1 MRRVEDAWRRGVNR
15 RAALS
20 GLAGFLAG
28 SPLLRGQQDPWRD
41 HSRVPG
47 LDELVDA
54 FDFENAAYA
63 KLPREIYD
71 YTAYAGAGEFTT
83 RRNREAFEWAKL
95 VPKGV
100 VDVSAVNTSM
110 ELLGTKLAYPIMV
123 CPSSGHGLLHPEG
136 EAATHRGA
144 TAASNTP
151 MIVSNASTLSI
162 DKIAAAATGPLWFQL
177 YPKQILDTNR
187 ATLEQAQQ
195 AGCTGVVV
203 TIDQQAAYFDR
214 VLHDRNLSAA
224 GRGGGRGGDAAA
236 RRPGPATGA
245 ARYRVSENRLWYD
258 WKFFEQIRPFF
269 KGPMFAK
276 GILTPEDAKLC
287 IEHGLDG
294 VYVSNHGGRTL
305 DYDPATF
312 EVLPE
317 IVDAVGGKIPVIVD
331 SGFRRGTDIL
341 KALALGAKAVCI
353 GRPQRWALGAFGAPG
368 VQRIFEILQT
378 ELILAMANSG
388 RPNLDSIDRSL
399 VRTDF
404 P

>member
-1 MRRVEDAWRRGVNR
+1 MRKVEEAWRRGATR
-15 RAALS
+15 RAALG
-20 GLAGFLAG
+20 GLAGLLAG

-63 KLPREIYD
+63 KLPREVYD
-71 YTAYAGAGEFTT
+71 YTAYAGAGEFTK

-95 VPKGV
+95 APKGV
-100 VDVSAVNTSM
+100 VDVSTVNTAT
-110 ELLGTKLAYPIMV
+110 ELLGTKMAYPIMV
-123 CPSSGHGLLHPEG
+123 CPSSTHGTLHPEG
-136 EAATHRGA
+136 EAATHCGA

-151 MIVSNASTLSI
+151 MIVSNVSSLTI

-177 YPKQILDTNR
+177 YPKEDLDTNR

-195 AGCTGVVV
+195 AGCQGVVV
-203 TIDQQAAYFDR
+203 TVDQQAAYFER
-214 VLHDRNLSAA
+214 SLHDRNLVGG
-224 GRGGGRGGDAAA
+224 GRLGGRGGTAA
-236 RRPGPATGA
+236 RRPAAASGPG
-245 ARYRVSENRLWYD
+245 RYRVSDNRLWYD
-258 WKFFEQIRPFF
+258 WKFFDQIRPFF

-287 IEHGLDG
+287 IQHGLDG

-305 DYDPATF
+305 DYGPATF
-312 EVLPE
+312 EALPE
-317 IVDAVGGKIPVIVD
+317 IVDAVGGKVPVVVD
-331 SGFRRGTDIL
+331 SGFRRGADIL

-378 ELILAMANSG
+378 ELVLAMAAAG
-388 RPNLDSIDRSL
+388 RPSLASIDRSL